1 MVISLSL
8 YVSKSVWGTSLAL
21 NFKVALSES
30 LGKDENIEQPGQ
42 KDKSKYVQMSIV
54 QCEVCW
60 VEVFCVDYSLIEW
73 ECAD

>member
-1 MVISLSL
+1 MLYQSQINPSQCHNQTNGLSL

-30 LGKDENIEQPGQ
+30 LGKDENKEQPGQ

-54 QCEVCW
+54 QCEGC
-60 VEVFCVDYSLIEW
+60 
-73 ECAD
+73 